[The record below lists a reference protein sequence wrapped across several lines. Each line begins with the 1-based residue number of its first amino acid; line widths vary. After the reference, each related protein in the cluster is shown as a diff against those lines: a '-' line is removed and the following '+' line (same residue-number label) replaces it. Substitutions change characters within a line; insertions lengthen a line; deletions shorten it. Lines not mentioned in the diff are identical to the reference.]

1 MQVSLLIILVNDP
14 SVILNINSY
23 SLAISFTWL
32 SSIFFN
38 TCVWNLHQ
46 VWACSNLSCQEK
58 YTHSSAHYFKKSK
71 NPTLLKETLPW
82 LSLFNTLRP
91 VSKQPFMKN
100 QVLKQVVHVKQYFLL
115 EFYSDFRENYFTHP
129 VLNHFDNIRNMVAVK
144 HWKNK
149 RVWSM
154 HNMELFKLNNTE
166 WGKCHIKFP
175 IWYLYLKSWE
185 WNLALFIASVCLK
198 TQFLVRQGCDYCC
211 QWYTSKIFQL
221 NILPNY
227 INTNWTVFLAKILEN
242 SPAYLH

>member
-1 MQVSLLIILVNDP
+1 MTLQSFWILTLILWP
-14 SVILNINSY
+14 SVSHGYHLYFSTLVCEIYIKCEHAAICHVKKNILIPQ
-23 SLAISFTWL
+23 LTILRRA
-32 SSIFFN
+32 
-38 TCVWNLHQ
+38 
-46 VWACSNLSCQEK
+46 
-58 YTHSSAHYFKKSK
+58 K

-115 EFYSDFRENYFTHP
+115 EFHSDFRENYFTHP

-154 HNMELFKLNNTE
+154 HNMELFKLNNTK

-227 INTNWTVFLAKILEN
+227 INTNWTVFWQR
-242 SPAYLH
+242 Y